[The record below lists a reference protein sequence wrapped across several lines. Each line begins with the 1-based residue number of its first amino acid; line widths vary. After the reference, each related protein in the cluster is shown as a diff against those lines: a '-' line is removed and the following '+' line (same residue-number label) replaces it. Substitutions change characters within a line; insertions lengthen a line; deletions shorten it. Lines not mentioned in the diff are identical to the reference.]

1 MTDPTDTPT
10 SLIRDQLE
18 GVAEAARERLREA
31 EEVAALVPQLRSQLR
46 EIERSL
52 ARLDNAPAPRRSV
65 GPTIRESIL
74 AYLDGEGGEIT
85 FEPGGMLPTIHAAIG
100 RHKSS
105 VQVEIHRLE
114 KNGSVIISRDD
125 RGKPIGVRRA
135 RPALTA
141 IDGDAQPAEPEHEL
155 LEG

>member
-1 MTDPTDTPT
+1 MTDAPDTQ
-10 SLIRDQLE
+10 IRDSLE
-18 GVAEAARERLREA
+18 AVLSAARKRLREA
-31 EEVAALVPQLRSQLR
+31 EEVAAVIPQLRSQIR

-52 ARLDNAPAPRRSV
+52 SRLDNAPAPRRST

-74 AYLDGEGGEIT
+74 EFIDSEGGEIT
-85 FEPGGMLPTIHAAIG
+85 FEPGGMLPTIHGAIG

-114 KNGSVIISRDD
+114 KHGDLIISRDSKN
-125 RGKPIGVRRA
+125 KPIGVRRA

-141 IDGDAQPAEPEHEL
+141 IVGEGQSEPEHEL